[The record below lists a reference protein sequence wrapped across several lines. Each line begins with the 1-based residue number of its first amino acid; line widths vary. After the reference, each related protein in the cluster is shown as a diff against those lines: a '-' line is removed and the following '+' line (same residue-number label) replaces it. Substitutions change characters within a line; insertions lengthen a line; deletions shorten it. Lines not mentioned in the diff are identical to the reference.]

1 MPATGNNSISV
12 IVGNDAFSIYN
23 GCARSSWLG
32 ADRLFSLQELQRRYE
47 DVDISILTPKFTL
60 VPNNFFRPER
70 ARETLSKVCKLCEND
85 IVSSTPLPKL
95 GAVAVYSVSSPGS
108 LASILYES
116 LRKTDGNKGNLLPEL
131 FYMLSALESLKE
143 YNKIIASYSEG
154 LLNLVIAQGG
164 TLLLCNSFE
173 AMDFTTAE
181 YFIFLALKRLQLNP
195 EVSTICFR
203 TPLSL
208 EQEESLYR
216 YFHSV
221 EQI

>member
-12 IVGNDAFSIYN
+12 IARSDGFSIYN
-23 GCARSSWLG
+23 DCARSSWLG
-32 ADRLFSLQELQRRYE
+32 ADRLLSLPELKRRYE
-47 DVDISILTPKFTL
+47 QVDISVLTSKFTL
-60 VPNNFFRPER
+60 VPNNFYKAED
-70 ARETLSKVCKLCEND
+70 AKTLLGSVCTLNEDDVVCSVE
-85 IVSSTPLPKL
+85 IEKL
-95 GAVAVYSVSSPGS
+95 GAYAIYSLGSVSS

-116 LRKTDGNKGNLLPEL
+116 LRRPDGNRGNLLPEL
-131 FYMLSALESLKE
+131 YYELRALENISE
-143 YNKIIASYSEG
+143 YNKIVASYDG
-154 LLNLVIAQGG
+154 ALLNLVIAQGG

-173 AMDFTTAE
+173 AVDFTTAE